1 MKFSL
6 ELLPNEPIG
15 DVVDVV
21 KVAENIGF
29 ENVWITDH
37 YNNVGKSIF
46 RPIEKQQ
53 PIQNN
58 SSQQTKGTSN
68 IVQKAKQA
76 GKKVLSFL
84 GFQNGGQLNY
94 LNYIK

>member
-37 YNNVGKSIF
+37 YNNRDVFEVLDRKS
-46 RPIEKQQ
+46 
-53 PIQNN
+53 
-58 SSQQTKGTSN
+58 
-68 IVQKAKQA
+68 V
-76 GKKVLSFL
+76 V
-84 GFQNGGQLNY
+84 
-94 LNYIK
+94 